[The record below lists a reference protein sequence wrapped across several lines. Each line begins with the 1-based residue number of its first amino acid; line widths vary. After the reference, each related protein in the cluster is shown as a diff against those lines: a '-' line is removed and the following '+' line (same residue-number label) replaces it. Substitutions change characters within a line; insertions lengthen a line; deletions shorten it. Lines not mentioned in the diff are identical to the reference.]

1 MFSPAAKAGIGVGDS
16 IITINDWNIEAMEN
30 IQVKT
35 INYLTSGLLLQ
46 FPILGRGPLSPLA
59 NYSAKGPDIFN
70 FLL

>member
-35 INYLTSGLLLQ
+35 NNYQIEVIVAKLIG

-59 NYSAKGPDIFN
+59 NFSDFYVLF
-70 FLL
+70 